1 MILHPAFHVEPWA
14 LHETELHLDLLA
26 QSESLFALSNGHIGL
41 RGNLDE
47 GEPCGLPGTYLNGFY
62 ELRPLP
68 YAESQ
73 YGSPESSQTLVN
85 VTNGKLIRLLVD
97 DEPFDVRYG
106 VLRNH
111 DRLLDFR
118 AGTLR
123 RTAEWTSPAGRT
135 MRVTSHRFVSF
146 THRSIVGIG
155 YELEPLD
162 GPANIVVQSELVA
175 NEQLPSV
182 AGDPRVAGALESPL
196 QSEEHLSR
204 ETETVLIHRTRSS
217 GLRMAAAMDH
227 FISGTSKVHIAT
239 DTSPDSARVVVTDVL
254 EPGQRLRLVKLVA
267 YGWSLERTV
276 PALRDQVAAALAAA
290 RQAGWDGLLADQ
302 RRYLDDFWARA
313 DVELSGD
320 SELQQA
326 VRFALFH
333 VLQAGARAERRAIP
347 AKGLTGTGYDGHSFW
362 DTEMFVLP
370 VLTYTI
376 PTAAA
381 DTLCWR
387 HSTISAAQQRA
398 HELGLAGSAFPWR
411 TIHGEECSGYWPA
424 GTAAFHVNADIADAV
439 IRHVNATGD
448 ETIERDI
455 GVDILVQTAR
465 LWRSLG
471 HHDLQGRFRIDG
483 VTGPDEYSA
492 LADNN
497 VYTNLMAARNLVG
510 AAGVCERHQDKA
522 RELGVTPEEVAD
534 WRAAADLIFIP
545 YDQRLG
551 VHPQAEGF
559 TDHEMWN
566 FAEMKPDQ
574 YPLMLHFHY
583 FDLYRKQV
591 VKQPDLVLAMQ
602 LCGDAFTDEQKARN
616 FDYYERIT
624 VRDSS
629 LSACTQAV
637 LAAEVGHL
645 RLALDY
651 AAEAALMDLHD
662 LGHNVRD
669 GLHIAS
675 LAGTW
680 IALVNGFGGMRD
692 HAGVLSFAP
701 RLPDGL
707 TSLSFSI
714 VRRKL
719 CLHVEVTTRAA
730 TYRLTRGQ
738 GALQIMH
745 HGEPLTLNGSDP
757 IERPIPAPVLRVP
770 PAQPPGREPRRR
782 SHGGVSR

>member
-1 MILHPAFHVEPWA
+1 MIQHQSFIVEPWS
-14 LHETELHLDLLA
+14 LHEAELRLDLLA
-26 QSESLFALSNGHIGL
+26 QSESLFALSNGHIGI

-47 GEPCGLPGTYLNGFY
+47 GEPHGLPGTYLNGFY

-106 VLRNH
+106 ELRSH
-111 DRLLDFR
+111 DRVLDFR

-123 RTAEWTSPAGRT
+123 RTVEWTSPAGRT
-135 MRVTSHRFVSF
+135 VRVTSTRFVSL
-146 THRSIVGIG
+146 THRAIFGIN
-155 YELEPLD
+155 YELETLD
-162 GPANIVVQSELVA
+162 GPANIVIQSELVA
-175 NEQLPSV
+175 NEQLPIS
-182 AGDPRVAGALESPL
+182 GEDPRVAAAIESPL
-196 QSEEHLSR
+196 ESEEHRSR
-204 ETETVLIHRTRSS
+204 DRWAVLIHRTRLS

-227 FISGTSKVHIAT
+227 KISGTSGMQVENEA
-239 DTSPDSARVVVTDVL
+239 SPNSARIVITDVL
-254 EPGQRLRLVKLVA
+254 EPGQRLSLFKLVA
-267 YGWSLERTV
+267 YGWSLERTL

-290 RQAGWDGLLADQ
+290 RKSGLEGLLAEQ
-302 RRYLDDFWARA
+302 RKYLDSFWDHA

-347 AKGLTGTGYDGHSFW
+347 AKGLTGTGYDGHTFW
-362 DTEMFVLP
+362 DEEMFIMP
-370 VLTYTI
+370 VLTYTL
-376 PTAAA
+376 PEAAA
-381 DTLCWR
+381 DALRWR
-387 HSTISAAQQRA
+387 HSTLPQALQRA
-398 HELGLAGSAFPWR
+398 HELGLSGAAFPWR

-424 GTAAFHVNADIADAV
+424 GTAAFHVNADIADAT
-439 IRHVNATGD
+439 IRYVEATG
-448 ETIERDI
+448 EKTFERDF
-455 GVDILVQTAR
+455 VDLLVHTAR

-471 HHDLQGRFRIDG
+471 HYDLQSRFRIDG

-492 LADNN
+492 IADNN
-497 VYTNLMAARNLVG
+497 VYTNLMAARNLLG
-510 AAGVCERHQDKA
+510 AASFCEHNQDKA
-522 RELGVTPEEVAD
+522 MELGVTPQEIAD
-534 WRAAADLIFIP
+534 WRAAADRIFIP
-545 YDQRLG
+545 YDERLQ
-551 VHPQAEGF
+551 VHPQAESF
-559 TDHEMWN
+559 TDHEMWD
-566 FAEMKPDQ
+566 FKKTSPDQ
-574 YPLMLHFHY
+574 YPLMLHFPY

-591 VKQPDLVLAMQ
+591 VKQPDLVFAMQ
-602 LCGDAFTDEQKARN
+602 LCSDKFTSDQKARN
-616 FDYYERIT
+616 YGYYERIT

-651 AAEAALMDLHD
+651 VAEAALMDLRD
-662 LGHNVRD
+662 LEHNARD

-707 TSLSFSI
+707 TSMSFSI
-714 VRRKL
+714 VRRKF
-719 CLHVEVTTRAA
+719 CLHVEVGGDTAK
-730 TYRLTRGQ
+730 YRLKSGTGT
-738 GALQIMH
+738 LKIVH
-745 HGEPLTLNGSDP
+745 HGENLVLSDSES
-757 IERPIPAPVLRVP
+757 IERPIPPLPQREP
-770 PAQPPGREPRRR
+770 PSQPPGREPRRR
-782 SHGGVSR
+782 SPGGVPG

>member
-1 MILHPAFHVEPWA
+1 MILHPAFRVEPWT

-47 GEPCGLPGTYLNGFY
+47 GEPCGLSGTYLNGFY

-85 VTNGKLIRLLVD
+85 VTNGKLMRVLVD

-106 VLRNH
+106 VLRSH

-118 AGTLR
+118 AGTLT

-135 MRVTSHRFVSF
+135 VRVTSLRFVSF
-146 THRSIVGIG
+146 THRAIVGIS

-204 ETETVLIHRTRSS
+204 ETEAVLIHRTRRS
-217 GLRMAAAMDH
+217 GLRLAAAMDH
-227 FISGTSKVHIAT
+227 VISGTSKVHIAT
-239 DTSPDSARVVVTDVL
+239 ETSPDSARVVVTDVL

-534 WRAAADLIFIP
+534 WRAAADRIFIP
-545 YDQRLG
+545 YDRRLG

-559 TDHEMWN
+559 TGHEMWN
-566 FAEMKPDQ
+566 FAETKSDR
-574 YPLMLHFHY
+574 YPLMLHFPY

-719 CLHVEVTTRAA
+719 CLRVEVTARVA
-730 TYRLTRGQ
+730 TYRLTRGT
-738 GALQIMH
+738 GTLRITH

-757 IERPIPAPVLRVP
+757 IERPIPAPLLREP
-770 PAQPPGREPRRR
+770 PSQPPGREPQRR
-782 SHGGVSR
+782 SPGGVPR